1 MPQNFYVNSH
11 YNHYA
16 PITNIQKVPSEKISC
31 TASSEYSSDYSC
43 EKAFDGILD
52 MDSKSNAWATKGEG
66 VNSWIKAEFSE
77 LINIKEIRILQRYSE
92 VEQNKKIDLKF
103 VGPRGYH
110 YLNNVFLP
118 VTGSKEWNYIRLP
131 QGFVTDELTIKVRE
145 VYKRY
150 NNGFKE
156 IEFY

>member
-1 MPQNFYVNSH
+1 M
-11 YNHYA
+11 
-16 PITNIQKVPSEKISC
+16 
-31 TASSEYSSDYSC
+31 
-43 EKAFDGILD
+43 GILD

-77 LINIKEIRILQRYSE
+77 LINIKGIRILQRYSE

-118 VTGSKEWNYIRLP
+118 ITGSKEWNYIRYL
-131 QGFVTDELTIKVRE
+131 LTGSGPYCVISNILLCSCDLRSVQRVKNPR
-145 VYKRY
+145 
-150 NNGFKE
+150 
-156 IEFY
+156 